1 MRPDSA
7 PELSATEVAGLLS
20 EAADTAS
27 EGTDASASTSTP
39 TTNVILL
46 DVREPEEWDA
56 GNAPRAR
63 SLPMS
68 QLSERVTE
76 LPQDTQIICVC
87 HLGGRSAAVSAA
99 LNRAGFDAVNLSGGM
114 AAWQAAGLPV
124 VTDSGAPGDVI

>member
-7 PELSATEVAGLLS
+7 PELSATEAARLLS

-56 GNAPRAR
+56 GHAPRAR

>member
-7 PELSATEVAGLLS
+7 PELSAS
-20 EAADTAS
+20 EAAQLLAATPA
-27 EGTDASASTSTP
+27 TPVDAAP
-39 TTNVILL
+39 VILL

-56 GNAPRAR
+56 GHAPQAR

-68 QLSERVTE
+68 QLSERIAE
-76 LPQDTQIICVC
+76 LPHDTQIICVC

>member
-7 PELSATEVAGLLS
+7 PELSAPEAAQLLADRS
-20 EAADTAS
+20 TSTADPADTA
-27 EGTDASASTSTP
+27 AAP
-39 TTNVILL
+39 VILL

-56 GNAPRAR
+56 GHAPQAR
-63 SLPMS
+63 SVPMS
-68 QLSERVTE
+68 QLSERITE

-99 LNRAGFDAVNLSGGM
+99 LNRAGFDAVNLTGGM

-124 VTDSGAPGDVI
+124 VTDSGAPGDVV

>member
-7 PELSATEVAGLLS
+7 PELSAP
-20 EAADTAS
+20 EAARLL
-27 EGTDASASTSTP
+27 TDAANTP
-39 TTNVILL
+39 ADATPAIILL

-56 GNAPRAR
+56 GHAPPAR

-68 QLSERVTE
+68 QLSERITE
-76 LPQDTQIICVC
+76 LPHDTQMICVC

-99 LNRAGFDAVNLSGGM
+99 LNRAGFDAVNLTGGM